1 MDGTARLPQPTSSWW
16 RRRQRQRGLRVWRV
30 IAAGPLNL
38 PPRATSVLFADGDPR
53 PQPLPT
59 NEPHRENARAKH

>member
-1 MDGTARLPQPTSSWW
+1 MDGTPAAADKQLVAAAAAAARLACLASY
-16 RRRQRQRGLRVWRV
+16 RRRSVEPSARG
-30 IAAGPLNL
+30 
-38 PPRATSVLFADGDPR
+38 TSVLFADGDPR